1 MADSTKKIRFAG
13 DVDIERIQ
21 LTAPNGVYLD
31 IRNQVI
37 AIQLFED
44 LFSPFITGTLVVK
57 DSLDLLNNV
66 PFLGEEYLSLSI
78 STPTLTKGKIQG
90 EFYIFKMA
98 NRELSG
104 DREVVYEL
112 HFITQEAIID
122 MNKRI
127 SKAFDGKAS
136 DIAKTI
142 ITDKEVGLQIPEGSI
157 NVEET
162 KNSLKFISN
171 FWTPVRSLTY
181 LCDHAVNT
189 KGSPT
194 FLFFQNRAGFNFIS
208 LDLLYSN
215 NDVIEVFTYD
225 NYQRDKQSN
234 GKDAKNIAE
243 DYKRIRR
250 LAVPVVFDYVDR
262 LSGGMIASKQYS
274 FDIISKN
281 VAITKYDM
289 YKEFDNVNHSNL
301 YPLQSKKV
309 VFKDNVKIIN
319 HQRHYDNF
327 TNKGDSS
334 NQKFLQQRIS
344 QMKSTDAAKIEITV
358 PGRTQYTVGQKCL
371 VQLNK
376 VQPVKSKEDEEANMD
391 KILSGA
397 YIIGAINHYIDREK
411 HECVMELFKDTLFR
425 NPDEKTK

>member
-1 MADSTKKIRFAG
+1 MADVGKKLRFAG

-21 LTAPNGVYLD
+21 ITSPNGVYLD

-44 LFSPFITGTLVVK
+44 LFSPFITGTIVVQ
-57 DSLDLLNNV
+57 DSLDLLNNI
-66 PFLGEEYLSLSI
+66 PFLGEEYLSMTI

-98 NRELSG
+98 NREISG
-104 DREVVYEL
+104 DRQVIYEL
-112 HFITQEAIID
+112 HFITQEAVID

-127 SKAFDGKAS
+127 SRAFDGKAS
-136 DIAKTI
+136 DIAKKI
-142 ITDKEVGLQIPEGSI
+142 ITDKDVGLQIPETNI
-157 NVEET
+157 FIEESNN
-162 KNSLKFISN
+162 KLKFISN
-171 FWTPVRSLTY
+171 FWTPVRCLTY
-181 LCDHAVNT
+181 LCDHAVN
-189 KGSPT
+189 KKDSPT
-194 FLFFQNRAGFNFIS
+194 FMFFQNRTGFNFIS
-208 LDLLYSN
+208 LDTLYNN
-215 NDVIEVFTYD
+215 NDIIELFTYD
-225 NYQRDKQSN
+225 NFQRDKTAS

-262 LSGGMIASKQYS
+262 LSSGMIASKQYS

-281 VAITKYDM
+281 VAITRYDM
-289 YKEFDNVNHSNL
+289 YKEFDKLNHTNL
-301 YPLQSKKV
+301 HPLQSKKV
-309 VFKDNVKIIN
+309 VYKDNVKIIN

-327 TNKGDSS
+327 TDKGDSS
-334 NQKFLQQRIS
+334 NQKFLQKRVS
-344 QMKSTDAAKIEITV
+344 QMKATDAAKIEITV

-376 VQPVKSKEDEEANMD
+376 VQPVKGKEDDEANMD
-391 KILSGA
+391 KMLSGA

-411 HECVMELFKDTLFR
+411 HECVMELFKDSLFR
-425 NPDEKTK
+425 NPDEKK